1 LRYEE
6 STSQLYEGFN
16 AFYRCFVA
24 EPQRGVVVDVHGFC
38 EHSGRYADFGRFL
51 AENGFTFCM
60 YDLRGHGRSAAAMT
74 GGSPGAFELFVRD
87 VGALIEF
94 ASRRYGAESVHF
106 LGHSMGGLIA
116 VYYRNDREGL
126 RTLMTSGAAV
136 YLAPPPLSQRLGMS
150 LLSALRPRARVQL
163 PIDPRELSI
172 DESVGKAY
180 MEDQLVAKDPTA
192 RLIYELY
199 RGLREVWRYV
209 NRVTV
214 LMLILHGKDDRVVSP
229 EASERLYRAI
239 QSKDKR
245 LITFEGMK
253 REILSERIKAAAY
266 KEVLG
271 WLSSH

>member
-24 EPQRGVVVDVHGFC
+24 EPQRGVVVGVRGFC

-94 ASRRYGAESVHF
+94 ASRRYGAELVHF

-116 VYYRNDREGL
+116 VY
-126 RTLMTSGAAV
+126 
-136 YLAPPPLSQRLGMS
+136 
-150 LLSALRPRARVQL
+150 
-163 PIDPRELSI
+163 
-172 DESVGKAY
+172 
-180 MEDQLVAKDPTA
+180 
-192 RLIYELY
+192 
-199 RGLREVWRYV
+199 
-209 NRVTV
+209 
-214 LMLILHGKDDRVVSP
+214 
-229 EASERLYRAI
+229 
-239 QSKDKR
+239 
-245 LITFEGMK
+245 
-253 REILSERIKAAAY
+253 
-266 KEVLG
+266 
-271 WLSSH
+271 